1 MFHSN
6 CHLKHCFYSGIFAR
20 MYTVPTLLPMKR
32 LILILLLFQPFLS
45 NGQSNDFNRVVN
57 GRVGI
62 SISYQDSLISV
73 GSNDLFVFINNV
85 TREITIR
92 LDPSTLKTGID
103 SLDAKLR
110 SGFSQEV
117 VFRGLIRMDN
127 IWDKSTWGQSF
138 AVEGELTINHFT
150 QNVSLFGSLKESQQ
164 GMGIG
169 ALLYLHFDPELKDY
183 GLDEVLP
190 DFSGIGCV
198 EMLQPIT
205 ISNDRH

>member
-1 MFHSN
+1 
-6 CHLKHCFYSGIFAR
+6 